1 MPWGAAALP
10 VGRRLQAGPRL
21 RPIWRLLLAVSLVLT
36 ALALWWPASPDA
48 VAVSEARWPATP
60 GGRDAPLLAELP
72 RPRWPDLRG
81 DPFATRAAASAA
93 PAPPP
98 ATPITPPV
106 ATAAPPPDAP
116 PPSYRYLGRFTG
128 IDGQPRVFLA
138 AGEQHHELAP
148 GKTLPDGYVVD
159 AIGSSAI
166 SLRHGVLGTL
176 AQIPLP
182 PEPVP

>member
-1 MPWGAAALP
+1 LLLGAS
-10 VGRRLQAGPRL
+10 
-21 RPIWRLLLAVSLVLT
+21 LLLA
-36 ALALWWPASPDA
+36 ALALGWPVPPDA
-48 VAVSEARWPATP
+48 VAVSEARWPDPAAAS
-60 GGRDAPLLAELP
+60 GVASGAVDRPLPAELP
-72 RPRWPDLRG
+72 RPAWPERIG
-81 DPFATRAAASAA
+81 DPFAALQTAASATTPA
-93 PAPPP
+93 APPASPAPL
-98 ATPITPPV
+98 PPV
-106 ATAAPPPDAP
+106 GVPAAPPPDAP
-116 PPSYRYLGRFTG
+116 PPSYRFLGRFTG